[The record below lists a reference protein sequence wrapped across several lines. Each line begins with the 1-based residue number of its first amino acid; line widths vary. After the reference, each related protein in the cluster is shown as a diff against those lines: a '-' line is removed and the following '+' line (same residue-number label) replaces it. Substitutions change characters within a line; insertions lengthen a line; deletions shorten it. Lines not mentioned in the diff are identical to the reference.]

1 MFDFR
6 FESDTS
12 FFLQKD
18 ENVDSSKKRKR
29 KRSTSF
35 SRIFILKHAW
45 FHIIHVI
52 TEHLI

>member
-12 FFLQKD
+12 FFFQKD
-18 ENVDSSKKRKR
+18 ENVDSSKKRK
-29 KRSTSF
+29 KSTSF

-45 FHIIHVI
+45 FHLTHVI
-52 TEHLI
+52 TKHLI